1 MVILDEKALMLP
13 PPPPYVEAGPV
24 SPPPFPTQH
33 RPPLTLV
40 TLPPHI
46 LLRVV
51 YETFSQ
57 GRVEK
62 QRKVLYW
69 LTLSLRLV
77 NRAMYIGECMDS
89 SEAGPLNRARL
100 ARYTFRLPR
109 IIKTWYTFLEGSSSR
124 VATTKSISP
133 CYSRAY
139 AFSSFLRTGLF
150 A

>member
-1 MVILDEKALMLP
+1 MVVLDEKALMLP

-46 LLRVV
+46 LLRIV

-57 GRVEK
+57 GQVER

-69 LTLSLRLV
+69 LTMSLRLV
-77 NRAMYIGECMDS
+77 NRAMYTGEHIDS
-89 SEAGPLNRARL
+89 KLGNS
-100 ARYTFRLPR
+100 TSSFRLG
-109 IIKTWYTFLEGSSSR
+109 TLL
-124 VATTKSISP
+124 
-133 CYSRAY
+133 CRAPP
-139 AFSSFLRTGLF
+139 STCVLG
-150 A
+150 